1 MMRAALG
8 AANPNDA
15 SIEKVLP
22 GVQKRFDIQ
31 DHEMKRMDARAE
43 RRHKELME
51 AQKRN
56 SDELRSDL
64 AEAYGQ
70 VADRLSGTKRFGGS
84 SGGGGKRQRVEEDDE
99 EDVDLEGLAFQTRKP
114 ESVEEVYNE
123 YKGLGVYEGYPIR
136 GGLEAVETKTKRK
149 WRCHFSAADQKHF
162 SRVIALVG
170 AIDSKVEG
178 DTTFEE
184 VVEEMEVIFK
194 EKNKS
199 FSGLIDEL
207 QKRGVIQKKGRRK
220 KRSVP
225 TGGGGGN

>member
-1 MMRAALG
+1 
-8 AANPNDA
+8 
-15 SIEKVLP
+15 
-22 GVQKRFDIQ
+22 
-31 DHEMKRMDARAE
+31 MDARAE

-56 SDELRSDL
+56 VDKLRSYL
-64 AEAYGQ
+64 AEAYGP
-70 VADRLSGTKRFGGS
+70 VVDRLSRTKQFGRS
-84 SGGGGKRQRVEEDDE
+84 SGGGGKQQHVDDSNDNDE

-136 GGLEAVETKTKRK
+136 GGLEAVETKTNRK
-149 WRCHFSAADQKHF
+149 WRSHFSVADQKHF

-184 VVEEMEVIFK
+184 VVEEMEGIFQ